1 LTRLVKYL
9 RRSQSDGSQIIDEQ
23 TLDLLEELR
32 PPDAQEN
39 DVEVITKAVLR
50 KIDILQNRDKKIRL
64 LRSLAQLSHPWVC
77 AVLLELLADPSEE
90 IRDLA
95 GRELSDRDDCPIL
108 TIYQKLTQ
116 PPWYVKSA
124 ILRILGSRKDPQAV
138 KHIQGVIDDP
148 NVEVKRSAAQAL
160 GEIGG
165 KEARTLL
172 VRLTKDTNPYVR
184 LAAAEALEKI
194 CDFRFS

>member
-1 LTRLVKYL
+1 MTSVVKYL
-9 RRSQSDGSQIIDEQ
+9 RRSQSDGARIIDEQ
-23 TLDLLEELR
+23 TLDLLEDLR
-32 PPDAQEN
+32 PSGDQEN
-39 DVEVITKAVLR
+39 DIDVITKAVLR
-50 KIDILQNRDKKIRL
+50 KIDILQNRDKKLRL
-64 LRSLAQLSHPWVC
+64 LRSLARLSHPWVC

-95 GRELSDRDDCPIL
+95 VRELAARDDCPIL
-108 TIYQKLTQ
+108 TIYQKLTR

-124 ILRILGSRKDPQAV
+124 ILRILGARRKAEAV
-138 KHIQGVIDDP
+138 KHIEAVLDDP
-148 NVEVKRSAAQAL
+148 NVEVKRGAAQAL

-172 VRLTKDTNPYVR
+172 VRLTKDSNPYVR
-184 LAAAEALEKI
+184 LAAAEALDKI

>member
-1 LTRLVKYL
+1 VVKYL
-9 RRSQSDGSQIIDEQ
+9 RRSQSDGARIIDEQ
-23 TLDLLEELR
+23 TLDLLEDLR
-32 PPDAQEN
+32 PSGDQEN
-39 DVEVITKAVLR
+39 DTDVITKAVLR
-50 KIDILQNRDKKIRL
+50 KIDILQNRDKKLRL
-64 LRSLAQLSHPWVC
+64 LRSLARLSHPWVC

-95 GRELSDRDDCPIL
+95 VRELAARDDCPIL
-108 TIYQKLTQ
+108 TIYQKLTR

-124 ILRILGSRKDPQAV
+124 ILRILGARKKAEAV
-138 KHIQGVIDDP
+138 KHIEAVLDDP
-148 NVEVKRSAAQAL
+148 NVEVKRGAAQAL

-172 VRLTKDTNPYVR
+172 VRLTKDSNPYVR
-184 LAAAEALEKI
+184 LAAAEALDKI

>member
-1 LTRLVKYL
+1 LTSVVKYL
-9 RRSQSDGSQIIDEQ
+9 RRSQSDGARIIDEQ
-23 TLDLLEELR
+23 TLDLLEDLR
-32 PPDAQEN
+32 PSGDQEN
-39 DVEVITKAVLR
+39 DTDVITKAVLR
-50 KIDILQNRDKKIRL
+50 KIDILQNRDKKLRL
-64 LRSLAQLSHPWVC
+64 LRSLARLSHPWVC

-95 GRELSDRDDCPIL
+95 VRELAARDDCPIL
-108 TIYQKLTQ
+108 TIYQKLTR

-124 ILRILGSRKDPQAV
+124 ILRILGARKKAEAV
-138 KHIQGVIDDP
+138 KHIEAVLDDP
-148 NVEVKRSAAQAL
+148 NVEVKRGAAQAL

-172 VRLTKDTNPYVR
+172 VRLTKDSNPYVR
-184 LAAAEALEKI
+184 LAAAEALDKI

>member
-1 LTRLVKYL
+1 MVKYL
-9 RRSQSDGSQIIDEQ
+9 RRSQSDGARIIDEQ
-23 TLDLLEELR
+23 TLDLLEDLR
-32 PPDAQEN
+32 PSGDQEN
-39 DVEVITKAVLR
+39 DTDVITKAVLR
-50 KIDILQNRDKKIRL
+50 KIDILQNRDKKLRL
-64 LRSLAQLSHPWVC
+64 LRSLARLSHPWVC

-95 GRELSDRDDCPIL
+95 VRELAARDDCPIL
-108 TIYQKLTQ
+108 TIYQKLTR

-124 ILRILGSRKDPQAV
+124 ILRILGARKKAEAV
-138 KHIQGVIDDP
+138 KHIEAVLDDP
-148 NVEVKRSAAQAL
+148 NVEVKRGAAQAL

-172 VRLTKDTNPYVR
+172 VRLTKDSNPYVR
-184 LAAAEALEKI
+184 LAAAEALDKI